1 MASDDLSLVSLED
14 GLTSREKRLS
24 APASH
29 SNDSDEDTL
38 SDSWEAVSVTSI
50 EAQKIE
56 NNRRFGFKKWKSRVT
71 RRPLESRSVVVK
83 ELYSDPKTVRP
94 ARPYGRVTAGNV
106 MYVLLF
112 GWWISLCYLLIA
124 AILCLTVVAIPY
136 AKLCLRLS
144 KYLFWPFGRFITK
157 DPHNTHPQLL
167 SPKSRKLTLN
177 EKTPLYS
184 QRQQGTHDL
193 VSSGTQSDTDSST
206 DRVTPTPL
214 TSPKSRSGL
223 WKRPAFWMWLFLAV
237 PFLIVMHSI
246 MFLLSWFLVVFIPIA
261 KINLILVRSVFFA
274 DPSKIM
280 VRDQSMDDTN
290 ADSQIVLCCYQA
302 VNVYYYKY
310 TVDGM
315 NVILININ

>member
-136 AKLCLRLS
+136 
-144 KYLFWPFGRFITK
+144 G
-157 DPHNTHPQLL
+157 
-167 SPKSRKLTLN
+167 
-177 EKTPLYS
+177 
-184 QRQQGTHDL
+184 
-193 VSSGTQSDTDSST
+193 
-206 DRVTPTPL
+206 
-214 TSPKSRSGL
+214 
-223 WKRPAFWMWLFLAV
+223 
-237 PFLIVMHSI
+237 
-246 MFLLSWFLVVFIPIA
+246 
-261 KINLILVRSVFFA
+261 
-274 DPSKIM
+274 
-280 VRDQSMDDTN
+280 
-290 ADSQIVLCCYQA
+290 
-302 VNVYYYKY
+302 
-310 TVDGM
+310 
-315 NVILININ
+315 